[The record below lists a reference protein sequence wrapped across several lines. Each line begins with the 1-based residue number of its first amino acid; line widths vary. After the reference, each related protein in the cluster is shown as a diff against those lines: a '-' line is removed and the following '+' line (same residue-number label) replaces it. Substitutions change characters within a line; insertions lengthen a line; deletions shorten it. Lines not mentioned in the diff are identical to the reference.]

1 MPSSTSTN
9 VRIVSQV
16 VKSTLS
22 KAQKA
27 FNKLIDK
34 IGRQR
39 KALAAWQATIPLYQ
53 QKYESKYHPVL
64 LHFNQCRREL
74 VHALDQAYGNK
85 ALSKADRALI
95 SDFICSIAAELIE
108 EQGDE
113 TMKPIFSRH
122 SDIDF
127 DAETEDENEI
137 FKSMMENAF
146 GIDLG
151 DPSDFGSP
159 EQMFDKVDALLQKK
173 FMEEARGRQ
182 ANEGHRSKR
191 KKSAKELAREAR
203 QETEEQAVSQS
214 IREVFRKLASALHPD
229 REQDPAEYKRKTT
242 LMQKVNVAYQNR
254 DLLQLLELQL
264 ELEQI
269 DQNAMSAVSED
280 RLKHYNKVLSE
291 QSSELQQEI
300 DMIAFPFAARA
311 GYLPGEALSPS
322 KVMSL
327 LQSDIRDMEED
338 IAVLKQNIASCHNTK
353 SLKRLLKVYRAS
365 LETSYKDDLWL

>member
-1 MPSSTSTN
+1 MPTSTSTN
-9 VRIVSQV
+9 VRIVSQAE
-16 VKSTLS
+16 KTTLS

-34 IGRQR
+34 IGKQR
-39 KALAAWQATIPLYQ
+39 KILAAWQTTIPLYQ
-53 QKYESKYHPVL
+53 QRFESKYLPVL
-64 LHFNQCRREL
+64 QRFNQYRREL
-74 VHALDQAYGNK
+74 VFALDQAYDNK

-95 SDFICSIAAELIE
+95 SDFLCSIAAELIE
-108 EQGDE
+108 ELGDE
-113 TMKPIFSRH
+113 TMKPVFNRH

-127 DAETEDENEI
+127 DALTGDENEI
-137 FKSMMENAF
+137 FKSVVENAF

-151 DPSDFGSP
+151 DPGDFDSP

-173 FMEEARGRQ
+173 LMEEERGQQ
-182 ANEGHRSKR
+182 ADEGRRSKR

-203 QETEEQAVSQS
+203 QESEEQAVSQS

-229 REQDPAEYKRKTT
+229 REQDPAEHKRKTT

-269 DQNAMSAVSED
+269 DQNAMSTVSED
-280 RLKHYNKVLSE
+280 RLKHYNKVLAE

-300 DMIAFPFAARA
+300 DMIAYPFAARA
-311 GYLPGEALSPS
+311 GYLPGEALSAS
-322 KVMSL
+322 KAML
-327 LQSDIRDMEED
+327 ILQSDIREMEQE
-338 IAVLKQNIASCHNTK
+338 ILVLKKNIASCHNTI
-353 SLKRLLKVYRAS
+353 SLKRMLKSYKDS
-365 LETSYKDDLWL
+365 LESSYDDDLWL

>member
-1 MPSSTSTN
+1 M
-9 VRIVSQV
+9 
-16 VKSTLS
+16 
-22 KAQKA
+22 
-27 FNKLIDK
+27 
-34 IGRQR
+34 
-39 KALAAWQATIPLYQ
+39 AAWQATIPLYQ
-53 QKYESKYHPVL
+53 QKYESKYRPVL
-64 LHFNQCRREL
+64 LLFDQCRREL

-113 TMKPIFSRH
+113 TMKPIFNRH
-122 SDIDF
+122 SDIHF

-173 FMEEARGRQ
+173 LMEEAGGRQ
-182 ANEGHRSKR
+182 ANEGHPSKR

-229 REQDPAEYKRKTT
+229 REQDPAEHKRKTT

-280 RLKHYNKVLSE
+280 RLKHYNKVLTE

-311 GYLPGEALSPS
+311 GYLRGEALSPS

-327 LQSDIRDMEED
+327 LQSEIRDMEED
-338 IAVLKQNIASCHNTK
+338 IGVLKQNIASCHNTK
-353 SLKRLLKVYRAS
+353 SLKRLLKAYKAS